1 MAGMSESPAADA
13 TDDLLWLEDIHGEAA
28 MQWVTRENARSEA
41 LLLTP
46 QLEHLESAALEVMD
60 SDEKIPMVA
69 KHGEHYYNFWRDAA
83 HPRGLFRRTTWESW
97 ISRTPVWD
105 VIIDLDVLAE
115 AESVPWVWGGARLLR
130 PQFTDGRWRRLL
142 IALSPDGGDARR
154 HREFDLVARRFVPSE
169 EGGFDLPAA
178 KTSASWLDGDTL
190 LVGTDTGEGSL
201 TTSSYPARTRRLE
214 RGQALAEAPVVF
226 EVPLDHVQAW
236 AGRDHTPGFERTL
249 AVDVID
255 FFRSVTY
262 LLDERGDGD
271 PVAIDVPETVE
282 VDMHREWLL
291 LRPQEPWEHD
301 GVLHAPGSLL
311 VAPLQDF
318 LEGDRSLS
326 AVFVPDE
333 RTSLQGWSWTA
344 TRLVLQLLTD
354 VSSEIRTLEPGTW
367 HAESLEGAGQHR
379 STAVWAVDDEDP
391 ACGDDIWVS
400 TSGFLTPTTILR
412 GTLEQRLPETVKQA
426 PSFFDASGLT
436 VEQHWAVSADGT
448 RIPYYQVGPSDLPLD
463 GRNPTLLS
471 GYGGFEVS
479 RTPGYSGV
487 VGRSWLTRT
496 VTETGATEAGAPE
509 AAAPGRSGVY
519 VIANIRGGGEYG
531 PSWHR
536 AALGAKRHRAYED
549 FAAVARDLH
558 ERGVSSP
565 STLACAGGS
574 NGGLLVGNML
584 TTHPELFAGISC
596 GVPLLDMRRYTRLSA
611 GTSWVAEYGDPDDP
625 EQWEFI
631 RTFSPYHLVEQDRVY
646 PPVLFWTATSD
657 DRVGPVQARK
667 MAERMRRQGHE
678 RVWFHETLEGGHA
691 GAGDNRQAARSHALS
706 YDFMWRAVTG
716 TL

>member
-1 MAGMSESPAADA
+1 MTHDPSAEP
-13 TDDLLWLEDIHGEAA
+13 TDDLLWLEEIHGERALE
-28 MQWVTRENARSEA
+28 WVQRENERSEA

-46 QLEHLESAALEVMD
+46 QLERLEAAALEVMD
-60 SDEKIPMVA
+60 SDDKIPMVS
-69 KHGEHYYNFWRDAA
+69 KHGDHYYGFWRDAE

-97 ISRTPVWD
+97 ISDEPRWD
-105 VIIDLDVLAE
+105 VILDLDVLAE
-115 AESVPWVWGGARLLR
+115 AEAVPWVWGGARMLR
-130 PQFTDGRWRRLL
+130 PRYTDGQWRRLL
-142 IALSPDGGDARR
+142 IGLSPDGGDARR
-154 HREFDLVARRFVPSE
+154 YREFDLLQRRFVPE
-169 EGGFDLPAA
+169 DEGGFDLPAA
-178 KTSASWLDGDTL
+178 KTSVSWLDADTL
-190 LVGTDTGEGSL
+190 LVGTDTGTGSL
-201 TTSSYPARTRRLE
+201 TTSSYPAQVRRLS
-214 RGQALAEAPVVF
+214 RGQALAEAPILF
-226 EVPLDHVQAW
+226 EVPLDHIQAW

-249 AVDVID
+249 AVDAID

-262 LLDERGDGD
+262 LFDEAVDGG
-271 PVAIDVPETVE
+271 PVPIDVPETVE
-282 VDMHREWLL
+282 VDIHRQWLL
-291 LRPQEPWEHD
+291 LRPQEPWVHE
-301 GVLHAPGSLL
+301 GAEYEPGTLL
-311 VAPLQDF
+311 VAELDRF
-318 LEGDRSLS
+318 LDGERELT
-326 AVFVPDE
+326 AVFAPDE

-344 TRLVLQLLTD
+344 SHLVLQLLSD

-367 HAESLEGAGQHR
+367 RAEPMEGAGRHR

-391 ACGDDIWVS
+391 QAGDDVWLS
-400 TSGFLTPTTILR
+400 TSGFLTPTTIMR
-412 GTLEQRLPETVKQA
+412 GTLEQSLPEPVKQA
-426 PSFFDASGLT
+426 PSFFDASGLS

-448 RIPYYQVGPSDLPLD
+448 RIPYYQVGPADLPLD

-487 VGRSWLTRT
+487 IGRSWLTRT
-496 VTETGATEAGAPE
+496 VEASGSDD
-509 AAAPGRSGVY
+509 AAAPGRTGVH

-536 AALGAKRHRAYED
+536 AALQSQRHRAYED

-574 NGGLLVGNML
+574 NGGLLVGNVL
-584 TTHPELFAGISC
+584 TTYPELFAGISC

-611 GTSWVAEYGDPDDP
+611 GTSWIAEYGDPDDP
-625 EQWEFI
+625 QQWEFL
-631 RTFSPYHLVEQDRVY
+631 RTFSPYHLVEPGRQY

-706 YDFMWRAVTG
+706 YDFMWRTVTG